1 MPAESQR
8 PGSPTGPGRARPRR
22 PAYRRVTR
30 GRRPRRPRGIPWA
43 APTPTGC
50 QVLLLA
56 SALTAGGVWAGLSL
70 LRNLGL
76 LLASLAA
83 AGLLAGWM
91 MALSAR
97 PRLRLTGPGDVRAG
111 ERAVWRL
118 AVTTRLPRWVP
129 LWVSWRVDGAR
140 FLIPVTAGGCA
151 ISYTPPRR
159 GRLRAGVER
168 LTCYDPLGLARARIP
183 ADGDGDILVLPRPL
197 PPPPQAI
204 AALPDAADTEAGAS
218 VARARGAG
226 GRIQP
231 GNLRDYRPG
240 DSLGAVHW
248 RQSARV
254 DRLLVVDREHERR
267 RARRLRL
274 DVRANAYAAGS
285 DTPESLPGAAAFET
299 AVSRAAG
306 VIEAWMREGHAVEL
320 RLGAERHR
328 AAPAHGVMLLRRLAV
343 VTTVA
348 AAGADGATAPA
359 AGASAAPGDDKPE
372 PGPPR
377 KMPVRDA
384 DVVITGVAADPPP
397 QPAEGGHLL
406 RVDRTP
412 DPYSAPTPQ
421 PARTAALRETS
432 TGVAGG
438 HARLPGAA
446 PPSAAAKRPPLR
458 TARWQ
463 PLAAAVSV
471 VALWHLATIALA
483 PLLSPEPWAARGLA
497 VVAAT
502 VLVPALVR
510 TAWPYRAGLACAAGL
525 AAGAGVLLWC
535 WRGTGQVSAWL
546 ADPVGQLRVGG
557 AMLRDGVAPLATAG
571 ALGFFLCLLS
581 LLLAWVC
588 ALMSAGGADRCGLT
602 GLVPAAALPA
612 PGVVLG
618 RNPDDAVVLAA
629 AAGVLALIITSAPT
643 PALGA
648 GRARRRRHE
657 EDPWPRP
664 AGSTAGRGS
673 LGVLMRVAGN
683 LVGITA
689 VTALAAGLAAGAVSL
704 APALPAR
711 PWSWNVSGAGAAT
724 VSVPETTLA
733 LGKDLVRGSQATV
746 FEYTTEGVPPGADL
760 RFTLAVIRD
769 LDGEVWEPLDEP
781 GTTGVNSL
789 AEPAGVGALTAG
801 GAVVAAGLTE
811 SDLRIGAADLQQIHI
826 RIQNLSSTRL
836 PVAQSTVMIR
846 RNRAPSGGAAL
857 DLRSWVWVPGT
868 STAVSRDGA
877 TELGAGYTALG
888 WNAVAGADG
897 APQVFPPYAAV
908 AAEPAA
914 LAAYTDTPPGSD
926 MIAATAREV
935 VEAAGLGGSDAA
947 PAAQAA
953 ALTAW
958 FHTGDFVYDES
969 APGGFDTAGVPPV
982 ETITSF
988 LDERRGYCVH
998 YAAAFTLMA
1007 RGLGLPTRIVIGY
1020 ASRAG
1025 EATTTVSGRDLHAW
1039 PEVWFD
1045 GVGWVAFEPTP
1056 GGAGARADTGTT
1068 VSSEPT
1074 AEGTTTAASASARA
1088 TPATVRP
1095 TASAKATGSS
1105 TVGVTVLG
1113 ARLGRRLW
1121 PLGAVCVVL
1130 LLAAPALVRVGRRR
1144 RRLRRIRDGDRPAAA
1159 AWEELADTAAD
1170 LGLWN
1175 AAGRGDRGGG
1185 GAGDAARR
1193 AGPRARTHEALAEYL
1208 AAAPGLSADVRR
1220 ALKELAEA
1228 AVAEAFAGGTGGTP
1242 DDAESGN
1249 GDGTGEDTAGG
1260 ADDGA
1265 ADERLRLTR
1274 RLRTATTG
1282 LARTTSSVRR
1292 LRARLLPASLWRR
1305 LRAGR

>member
-1 MPAESQR
+1 M
-8 PGSPTGPGRARPRR
+8 
-22 PAYRRVTR
+22 TR

-359 AGASAAPGDDKPE
+359 AGAPTAPGDDRLE
-372 PGPPR
+372 AGPPH
-377 KMPVRDA
+377 KMPERDA

-397 QPAEGGHLL
+397 QPAAGGHLL
-406 RVDRTP
+406 QVDRAP

-421 PARTAALRETS
+421 PARTAVLRETS

-438 HARLPGAA
+438 PARLPGAA
-446 PPSAAAKRPPLR
+446 SQSAAAKRPPLR

-471 VALWHLATIALA
+471 VALWHLATIALV
-483 PLLSPEPWAARGLA
+483 PLLSPEPWAARSLA
-497 VVAAT
+497 VAAAT

-510 TAWPYRAGLACAAGL
+510 TARPQRAGLACAAGL
-525 AAGAGVLLWC
+525 AAGTGALLWC
-535 WRGTGQVSAWL
+535 WRGTGQASAWL
-546 ADPVGQLRVGG
+546 ADPVGQLRAGG
-557 AMLRDGVAPLATAG
+557 AMLRHGIAPLTTG
-571 ALGFFLCLLS
+571 GVLGFALCLLT

-602 GLVPAAALPA
+602 GLVPAAAVPA
-612 PGVVLG
+612 PGIVLG

-629 AAGVLALIITSAPT
+629 AAGVLALIITSAPS
-643 PALGA
+643 PAVGGA
-648 GRARRRRHE
+648 RARGRA
-657 EDPWPRP
+657 
-664 AGSTAGRGS
+664 GS
-673 LGVLMRVAGN
+673 LAGV
-683 LVGITA
+683 TA
-689 VTALAAGLAAGAVSL
+689 VTALAAALAAGAVSL

-711 PWSWNVSGAGAAT
+711 AWSWNVSGAGAAT

-733 LGKDLVRGSQATV
+733 LGKDLVRGSKATV

-789 AEPAGVGALTAG
+789 AEPAGVGALTAS

-811 SDLRIGAADLQQIHI
+811 SDVRIGAADLQQIHI
-826 RIQNLSSTRL
+826 RIRNLSSTRL

-846 RNRAPSGGAAL
+846 RDRAPSGGTGL

-877 TELGAGYTALG
+877 TELGAHYTALG

-958 FHTGDFVYDES
+958 FHTGGFAYDES
-969 APGGFDTAGVPPV
+969 APGGFDTADVPPV
-982 ETITSF
+982 ETIASF

-1007 RGLGLPTRIVIGY
+1007 RSLGLPTRIAIGY

-1025 EATTTVSGRDLHAW
+1025 EATTSVSGRDLHAW

-1068 VSSEPT
+1068 VPSEPT

-1088 TPATVRP
+1088 TPTTVRP
-1095 TASAKATGSS
+1095 TASGKAAQAS
-1105 TVGVTVLG
+1105 TVRVTVLG
-1113 ARLGRRLW
+1113 AWLGRHRLW
-1121 PLGAVCVVL
+1121 PLGAVCVAL

-1185 GAGDAARR
+1185 GAGEAARR

-1220 ALKELAEA
+1220 ALEEVAEA
-1228 AVAEAFAGGTGGTP
+1228 AVAEAYAGGTGGTP
-1242 DDAESGN
+1242 DAAERGN
-1249 GDGTGEDTAGG
+1249 GTGEDAEGG
-1260 ADDGA
+1260 ADDGT
-1265 ADERLRLTR
+1265 ADERRRLTR

-1282 LARTTSSVRR
+1282 LARTTPSVLR

-1305 LRAGR
+1305 R